1 MSYKNTSQ
9 DGFTDSAMVSDFSR
23 RAELSEM
30 LDEPCSYNELRGCL
44 RDLEQV
50 NRISFG
56 DRPTLEWL
64 AQFVPEAKRPLH
76 IVDVGCGGGDML
88 RRIENWAARRGL
100 AVKLTGVDLNPHAIR
115 AAREF
120 TRAESRIEWITGEA
134 YSLDANLGPI
144 DLVISSLFTHHLT
157 DDEIVGFIAWMER
170 VARQGWFINDLYRS
184 QTTCTLFKVLAAVM
198 RWHRFVRH
206 DGPVSFQR
214 AFLPDEW
221 KRYTQHAGLF
231 ARDVSIATVQP
242 GRLCVG
248 RVKQKSNAYAI
259 AGAEGYQ

>member
-1 MSYKNTSQ
+1 MSFKNH
-9 DGFTDSAMVSDFSR
+9 SAGEVTESAITTDFSR
-23 RAELSEM
+23 RADLSELM
-30 LDEPCSYNELRGCL
+30 DEPCSYKHLRGCL

-50 NRISFG
+50 NRVSFG
-56 DRPTLEWL
+56 YRPTLEWL
-64 AQFVPEAKRPLH
+64 EQLSPEPCEPLH

-88 RRIENWAARRGL
+88 RRIESWAARKRV

-120 TRAESRIEWITGEA
+120 TPAESRIEWIAGDA
-134 YSLDANLGPI
+134 YSI
-144 DLVISSLFTHHLT
+144 DSDSGSIDVIISALFTHHLA
-157 DDEIVGFIAWMER
+157 DDEIVRFIAWMER
-170 VARQGWFINDLYRS
+170 VARRGWFINDLYRS
-184 QTTCTLFKVLAAVM
+184 QTPYTWFKVLAAAM

-221 KRYTQHAGLF
+221 KNYTQRAGLS
-231 ARDVSIATVQP
+231 ARHVSIAAARP

-248 RVKQKSNAYAI
+248 RVKPR
-259 AGAEGYQ
+259 